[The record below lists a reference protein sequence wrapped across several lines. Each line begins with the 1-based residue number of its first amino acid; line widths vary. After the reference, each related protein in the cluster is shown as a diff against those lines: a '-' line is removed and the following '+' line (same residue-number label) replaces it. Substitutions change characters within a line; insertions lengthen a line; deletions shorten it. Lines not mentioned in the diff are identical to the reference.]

1 MVKEVNI
8 NRLDEPEFKFYIEN
22 NELLS
27 NLKNL
32 DYIFKQ
38 TDVYNHTTKA
48 TLLWDVFSSS
58 DSIKLDDIE
67 CELNGESFLLN
78 IPYLKKYGTIDLIE
92 LNESNVTFEVN
103 VKQGM
108 FWIVITSKEENSP
121 RKRNTLNLPNGQ
133 KEQKKI

>member
-1 MVKEVNI
+1 MVKKI
-8 NRLDEPEFKFYIEN
+8 ISNRPEEHEFKFYIEN

-27 NLKNL
+27 NLKNV
-32 DYIFKQ
+32 DYVFKQ
-38 TDVYNHTTKA
+38 TDIYKRVSRA
-48 TLLWDVFSSS
+48 TLLWDVFSNS
-58 DSIKLDDIE
+58 DLKLDDIE